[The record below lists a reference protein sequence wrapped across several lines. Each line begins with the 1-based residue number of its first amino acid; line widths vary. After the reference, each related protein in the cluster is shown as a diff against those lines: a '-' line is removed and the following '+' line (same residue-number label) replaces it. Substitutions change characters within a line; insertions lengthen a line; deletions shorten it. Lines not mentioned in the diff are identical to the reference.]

1 MAVLL
6 LGSVAVGS
14 GWLVVRA
21 LPAATLPH
29 RTVHAE
35 INDKVLFG
43 KSVSAE
49 RPPLPPST
57 AARPARGPI
66 EPARIEIPALH
77 IDARVENVGLTRDW
91 AMDVPSSIWDTAWLG
106 TGPKPGA
113 IGNAVIDGH
122 KDSVKGPAV
131 FMWLGKLR
139 PSDRVLVT
147 DASGAQLTFKVTEV
161 ASYDLASPP
170 LERIFGPATVRQLN
184 LITCDGPYDNRAHT
198 YERRL
203 VVFTKLE

>member
-1 MAVLL
+1 MLL
-6 LGSVAVGS
+6 LGGVTIGS

-21 LPAATLPH
+21 LPAVTPPH
-29 RTVHAE
+29 RAVHGE
-35 INDKVLFG
+35 INDKDLFG

-49 RPPLPPST
+49 QPPLPSPPT
-57 AARPARGPI
+57 AVRPASGPI
-66 EPARIEIPALH
+66 EPARIEIPVLH

-91 AMDVPSSIWDTAWLG
+91 AMDVPSNVWDAAWLG
-106 TGPKPGA
+106 TGPRPGA

-131 FMWLGKLR
+131 FMSLGKLR

-170 LERIFGPATVRQLN
+170 LERIFGPAPDRQLN
-184 LITCDGPYDNRAHT
+184 LVTCDGLYDIRAHT